1 MSDKL
6 DNIEGLFKDSFDHFE
21 PDVDPSVWENIASQV
36 GTQPVSPDASS
47 AGSSVSAGTSA
58 SVAVKIAVVAATAG
72 LLTIATYVALRDS
85 DPGEKR
91 STAVEQVIEP
101 GVAIEEN
108 EPTLQV
114 LESAKESE
122 MKSAFENVDGL
133 ETENNQNGMSTAPST
148 RLGSMNNIATATSG
162 NVPPAQIEA
171 PAVQPVPESVS
182 PNQEKTKIA
191 TAAATNSEKRQP
203 KDERILPEASI
214 YASLKSGKLPLSV
227 RFENHGSQTGMVRW
241 IIAGED
247 IDRDV
252 QQLSHTFTNS
262 GNYWVVLEI
271 TDDKGYRSKD
281 SVEISVDNNT
291 YIKIPNAF
299 SPNGDGINDAF
310 VIDTDGLS
318 SIKCSILD
326 QTGKEVFRY
335 EQLHG
340 HWDGRDFSGREL
352 PQGTYFFIVE
362 AYDSEQNPI
371 LRRGTVSLFR
381 NN

>member
-6 DNIEGLFKDSFDHFE
+6 DNIEDLFKDSFDHFE
-21 PDVDPSVWENIASQV
+21 AEVDPSVWDNIASQI
-36 GTQPVSPDASS
+36 GSQPMSPDASS

-58 SVAVKIAVVAATAG
+58 SVAVKIAIVAATAG
-72 LLTIATYVALRDS
+72 LLTVAAYVALRDS
-85 DPGEKR
+85 DPDEKR
-91 STAVEQVIEP
+91 PTAAEQVVEP

-122 MKSAFENVDGL
+122 MTSAFENVDGL

-148 RLGSMNNIATATSG
+148 RLGSMSNIATANSG
-162 NVPPAQIEA
+162 NVPPAQVEA
-171 PAVQPVPESVS
+171 PAVQPVSESVS
-182 PNQEKTKIA
+182 PNQEETKIA
-191 TAAATNSEKRQP
+191 TAAATNSEKSQP

-227 RFENHGSQTGMVRW
+227 RFENQGSQTGMVRW

-291 YIKIPNAF
+291 YITIPNAF